1 MASNEITFTLKIN
14 DKGNLEGIA
23 QKAKKGAKG
32 LDDVGKS
39 ARTADRNLKGAA
51 QASSNST
58 KNFSKMAQGLGG
70 VVVPAY
76 AAFAAQMFAL
86 SAAFEFFKR
95 AGNLKVLQAGQEAYA
110 SATGV
115 AMKSLSQDIQAAT
128 GQQVAFTDASQAAAI
143 GIASGLNTDQLI
155 QLGKAAKDVSA
166 VLGRDVT
173 DSFNRLVRGV
183 TKAEPELLDELGIV
197 LRLEKA
203 KKDYAEATGKE
214 AESLTEFE
222 RSQAVANAVLEQ
234 AESKY
239 SRILEVTGGG
249 QASAFNQLGV
259 ALNEVV
265 MTIQKL
271 LLPVA
276 ETLAKVLTEAPLLA
290 GAAFTLLLS
299 GPLKAV
305 GFNIKDI
312 AKDQQEMLEKAVK
325 GYKAQEE
332 AIIKA
337 NAALTRGQAAAQTHS
352 AGATSTTGIMGK
364 IKGGEVLT
372 AQEKGRGISAA
383 NAAIKRTVGAHTKV
397 IGGMYDGMTRRQVQV
412 VQAALSKINIAEQVA
427 SQKSMTATQRMALG
441 YQKLGVAA
449 RKGAAMV
456 ASAGSKL
463 LAGLGWIGMI
473 ATVFMMAKDVLG
485 FGKKISDEA
494 EAAERAREKVKGL
507 NDELKN
513 FIAVQRIMVEDGSA
527 SAIKGLG
534 AGIGSQIG
542 AITGAEL
549 ERTVTTAKAQTDRAT
564 GLARGGSRGRRSRRT
579 KKIEGGAEAKTF
591 VDRQL
596 EAIALLEES
605 MGGATF
611 SAFDKY
617 KKALQDGVG
626 GKELAAAAEEAK
638 GLGTTLKEYPRL
650 QKDSLSAAQQFM
662 KGLAPLN
669 ATEQAMVTLNAEKTN
684 LLKQQAALA
693 EGGELSATD
702 QERLNTL
709 NSELEF
715 MKQIN
720 DAAHVRKKAEME
732 TGLQAAKNAQI
743 RNPVEKAIADA
754 KVKQSTAQN
763 KINATS
769 AEIKNIND
777 AVAKSEKGATDEQN
791 KRLEILRLQSAT
803 QQEQK
808 NLADQELQLKQ
819 DLKDIELEIF
829 KIKTDNKI
837 TNASKQ
843 VNDILMK
850 DIGAQKTQLDLAEK
864 TQQAEIE
871 RNIAKMKRETPLDT
885 KSIERAR
892 ADMELKL
899 AEDLKKTKLDI
910 IEQERVAKQT
920 ALDLEYILLDAKLLL
935 LQKEMEKIAADE
947 ALYGKKSDPKSQ
959 AGQAQAAAIAIGNTR
974 DNLNT
979 TKSTDSANIDTQ
991 AANATAGVTD
1001 NIDKLEDTKNALKTV
1016 EEVGL
1021 EVGKTLQS
1029 SMESAFMS
1037 LVDGSKSAKEAF
1049 SDMAQQVLKM
1059 IAKMIIEML
1068 VLKALQAMGIPG
1080 FSDGGVATPPKA
1092 RSGGMFGGG
1101 NKIPGY
1107 SSGGVASGSN
1117 AGYPVMLH
1125 GTEAVVPLPNNREIP
1140 VEMKGAAGQVN
1151 NVSVSVNVANDGQ
1164 SNTSVSG
1171 TGQNSMGKGLGD
1183 AISAAVV
1190 QELAKQKRNGG
1201 MLSPYGAA

>member
-23 QKAKKGAKG
+23 QKAKKGARG

-115 AMKSLSQDIQAAT
+115 AMRGLAQDIQAAT

-203 KKDYAEATGKE
+203 KKDYADATGKE

-276 ETLAKVLTEAPLLA
+276 ETLAKVLTDAPLLA

-312 AKDQQEMLEKAVK
+312 AKNQQTMLDEAVR

-337 NAALTRGQAAAQTHS
+337 NAALTRGQAVAQKHT
-352 AGATSTTGIMGK
+352 AGATTTTGIMGK
-364 IKGGEVLT
+364 IQGGEVLT

-427 SQKSMTATQRMALG
+427 AQKSMTATQKMALG

-473 ATVFMMAKDVLG
+473 ATLFMMAKDVLG
-485 FGKKISDEA
+485 FGKKVSDEA

-542 AITGAEL
+542 AITSSEL
-549 ERTVTTAKAQTDRAT
+549 ERTVTTAKAQTDR
-564 GLARGGSRGRRSRRT
+564 GLASKSGLSGQRRSASRAP
-579 KKIEGGAEAKTF
+579 KIEGGAEAKTF

-611 SAFDKY
+611 TAFDKY

-638 GLGTTLKEYPRL
+638 ELGTALKEYPRL
-650 QKDSLSAAQQFM
+650 QKDSLSASQQFM

-693 EGGELSATD
+693 EGGALSATD

-709 NSELEF
+709 NSELAF
-715 MKQIN
+715 MEQIN

-754 KVKQSTAQN
+754 KVKQSTAQD
-763 KINATS
+763 KINGTS
-769 AEIKNIND
+769 AEIKNIVD
-777 AVAKSEKGATDEQN
+777 AVARSEKGATDAQN
-791 KRLEILRLQSAT
+791 KRLEILGLQYAT

-808 NLADQELQLKQ
+808 NLADQELQLKK

-871 RNIAKMKRETPLDT
+871 RKIAKMKRETPLDT
-885 KSIERAR
+885 KSIDRAR

-899 AEDLKKTKLDI
+899 AEDLKKTKQDI

-920 ALDLEYILLDAKLLL
+920 ALDLEYVLLDAKLLL

-947 ALYGKKSDPKSQ
+947 ALYGKKSDPTSQ
-959 AGQAQAAAIAIGNTR
+959 AAQAQAAATAIQASR
-974 DNLNT
+974 DSLDT
-979 TKSTDSANIDTQ
+979 TKATESANIDTG
-991 AANATAGVTD
+991 AANATTAVDDDIQKAEDAKTALSEAEQ
-1001 NIDKLEDTKNALKTV
+1001 KALEF
-1016 EEVGL
+1016 
-1021 EVGKTLQS
+1021 GKTMQS

-1037 LVDGSKSAKEAF
+1037 MVDGSKSAKEAF
-1049 SDMAQQVLKM
+1049 SDMAQQILKM

-1080 FSDGGVATPPKA
+1080 FGDGGVAEKA

-1101 NKIPGY
+1101 RKMPGY

-1151 NVSVSVNVANDGQ
+1151 NVSVSVNVAKDGQ
-1164 SNTSVSG
+1164 ANTSVSG

>member
-23 QKAKKGAKG
+23 QKAKKGARG

-115 AMKSLSQDIQAAT
+115 AMRGLAQDIQAAT

-203 KKDYAEATGKE
+203 KKDYADATGKE

-276 ETLAKVLTEAPLLA
+276 ETLAKVLTDAPLLA

-312 AKDQQEMLEKAVK
+312 AKNQQTMLDEAVR

-337 NAALTRGQAAAQTHS
+337 NAALTRGQAVAQKHT
-352 AGATSTTGIMGK
+352 AGATTTTGIMGK
-364 IKGGEVLT
+364 IQGGEVLT

-427 SQKSMTATQRMALG
+427 AQKSMTSTQKMALG

-485 FGKKISDEA
+485 FGKKVSDEA

-542 AITGAEL
+542 AITSSEL
-549 ERTVTTAKAQTDRAT
+549 QRTVTTAKAQTDR
-564 GLARGGSRGRRSRRT
+564 GLASKSGLSGQRRAASRAP
-579 KKIEGGAEAKTF
+579 KIEGGAEAKTF

-611 SAFDKY
+611 TAFDKY

-638 GLGTTLKEYPRL
+638 ELGTALKEYPRL
-650 QKDSLSAAQQFM
+650 QKDSLSASQQFM

-693 EGGELSATD
+693 EGGALSATD

-709 NSELEF
+709 NSELAF

-763 KINATS
+763 KLNSTA

-777 AVAKSEKGATDEQN
+777 AVLKSGKEETSAQT
-791 KRLEILRLQSAT
+791 KRLEILNLQQQT

-871 RNIAKMKRETPLDT
+871 RKIAKMKRETPLDT
-885 KSIERAR
+885 KSIDRAR

-899 AEDLKKTKLDI
+899 AEDLKKTKQDI

-920 ALDLEYILLDAKLLL
+920 ALDLEYVLLDAKLLL

-947 ALYGKKSDPKSQ
+947 ALYGKKSDPNSQ
-959 AGQAQAAAIAIGNTR
+959 AGQAQAAATAIQASR
-974 DNLNT
+974 DSLDT
-979 TKSTDSANIDTQ
+979 TKATESANIDTG
-991 AANATAGVTD
+991 AANATTAVD
-1001 NIDKLEDTKNALKTV
+1001 DDIQKAEDAKKALSEAEQKALEF
-1016 EEVGL
+1016 
-1021 EVGKTLQS
+1021 GKTMQS

-1037 LVDGSKSAKEAF
+1037 MVDGSKSAKEAF
-1049 SDMAQQVLKM
+1049 SDMAQQILKM

-1080 FSDGGVATPPKA
+1080 FGDGGVAEKA

-1101 NKIPGY
+1101 RKMPGY

-1151 NVSVSVNVANDGQ
+1151 NVSVSVNVAKDGQ
-1164 SNTSVSG
+1164 ANTSVSG

>member
-23 QKAKKGAKG
+23 QKAKKGARG

-115 AMKSLSQDIQAAT
+115 AMRGLAQDIQAAT

-203 KKDYAEATGKE
+203 KKDYADATGKE

-276 ETLAKVLTEAPLLA
+276 ETLAKVLTDAPLLA

-312 AKDQQEMLEKAVK
+312 AKNQQTMLDEAVR

-337 NAALTRGQAAAQTHS
+337 NAALTRGQAVAQKHT
-352 AGATSTTGIMGK
+352 AGATTTTGIMGK
-364 IKGGEVLT
+364 IQGGEVLT

-427 SQKSMTATQRMALG
+427 AQKSMTATQKMALG

-473 ATVFMMAKDVLG
+473 ATLFMMAKDVLG
-485 FGKKISDEA
+485 FGKKVSDEA

-542 AITGAEL
+542 AITSSEL
-549 ERTVTTAKAQTDRAT
+549 ERTVTTAKAQTDR
-564 GLARGGSRGRRSRRT
+564 GLASKSGLSGQRRSASRAP
-579 KKIEGGAEAKTF
+579 KIEGGAEAKTF

-611 SAFDKY
+611 TAFDKY

-638 GLGTTLKEYPRL
+638 ELGTALKEYPRL
-650 QKDSLSAAQQFM
+650 QKDSLSASQQFM

-693 EGGELSATD
+693 EGGALSATD

-709 NSELEF
+709 NSELAF
-715 MKQIN
+715 MEQIN

-754 KVKQSTAQN
+754 KVKQSTAQD
-763 KINATS
+763 KINGTS
-769 AEIKNIND
+769 AEIKNIVD
-777 AVAKSEKGATDEQN
+777 AVARSEKGATDAQN
-791 KRLEILRLQSAT
+791 KRLEILGLQYAT

-808 NLADQELQLKQ
+808 NLADQELQLKK

-871 RNIAKMKRETPLDT
+871 RKIAKMKRETPLDT
-885 KSIERAR
+885 KSIDRAR

-899 AEDLKKTKLDI
+899 AEDLKKTKQDI

-920 ALDLEYILLDAKLLL
+920 ALDA
-935 LQKEMEKIAADE
+935 
-947 ALYGKKSDPKSQ
+947 
-959 AGQAQAAAIAIGNTR
+959 
-974 DNLNT
+974 
-979 TKSTDSANIDTQ
+979 
-991 AANATAGVTD
+991 
-1001 NIDKLEDTKNALKTV
+1001 
-1016 EEVGL
+1016 
-1021 EVGKTLQS
+1021 
-1029 SMESAFMS
+1029 
-1037 LVDGSKSAKEAF
+1037 
-1049 SDMAQQVLKM
+1049 
-1059 IAKMIIEML
+1059 
-1068 VLKALQAMGIPG
+1068 
-1080 FSDGGVATPPKA
+1080 
-1092 RSGGMFGGG
+1092 
-1101 NKIPGY
+1101 
-1107 SSGGVASGSN
+1107 
-1117 AGYPVMLH
+1117 
-1125 GTEAVVPLPNNREIP
+1125 
-1140 VEMKGAAGQVN
+1140 
-1151 NVSVSVNVANDGQ
+1151 
-1164 SNTSVSG
+1164 
-1171 TGQNSMGKGLGD
+1171 
-1183 AISAAVV
+1183 
-1190 QELAKQKRNGG
+1190 
-1201 MLSPYGAA
+1201 

>member
-23 QKAKKGAKG
+23 QKAKKGARG

-115 AMKSLSQDIQAAT
+115 AMRGLAQDIQAAT

-203 KKDYAEATGKE
+203 KKDYADATGKE

-276 ETLAKVLTEAPLLA
+276 ETLAKVLTDAPLLA

-312 AKDQQEMLEKAVK
+312 AKNQQTMLDEAVR

-337 NAALTRGQAAAQTHS
+337 NAALTRGQAVAQKHT
-352 AGATSTTGIMGK
+352 AGATTTTGIMGK
-364 IKGGEVLT
+364 IQGGEVLT

-427 SQKSMTATQRMALG
+427 AQKSMTATQKMALG

-473 ATVFMMAKDVLG
+473 ATLFMMAKDVLG
-485 FGKKISDEA
+485 FGKKVSDEA

-542 AITGAEL
+542 AITSSEL
-549 ERTVTTAKAQTDRAT
+549 QRTVTTAKAQTDR
-564 GLARGGSRGRRSRRT
+564 GLASKSGLSGQRRSASRAP
-579 KKIEGGAEAKTF
+579 KIEGGAEAKTF

-611 SAFDKY
+611 TAFDKY

-638 GLGTTLKEYPRL
+638 ELGTALKEYPRL
-650 QKDSLSAAQQFM
+650 QKDSLSASQQFM

-693 EGGELSATD
+693 EGGALSATD

-709 NSELEF
+709 NSELAF

-763 KINATS
+763 KLNSTA

-777 AVAKSEKGATDEQN
+777 AVLKSGKEETSAQT
-791 KRLEILRLQSAT
+791 KRLEILNLQQQT

-871 RNIAKMKRETPLDT
+871 RKIAKMKRETPLDT
-885 KSIERAR
+885 KSIDRAR

-899 AEDLKKTKLDI
+899 AEDLKKTKQDI

-920 ALDLEYILLDAKLLL
+920 ALDLEYVLLDAKLLL

-947 ALYGKKSDPKSQ
+947 ALYGKKSDPNSQ
-959 AGQAQAAAIAIGNTR
+959 AGQAQAAATAIQASR
-974 DNLNT
+974 DSLDT
-979 TKSTDSANIDTQ
+979 TKATESANIDTG
-991 AANATAGVTD
+991 AANATTAVD
-1001 NIDKLEDTKNALKTV
+1001 DDIQKAEDAKKALSEAEQKALEF
-1016 EEVGL
+1016 
-1021 EVGKTLQS
+1021 GKTMQS

-1037 LVDGSKSAKEAF
+1037 MVDGSKSAKEAF
-1049 SDMAQQVLKM
+1049 SDMAQQILKM

-1080 FSDGGVATPPKA
+1080 FGDGGVAEKA

-1101 NKIPGY
+1101 RKMPGY

-1151 NVSVSVNVANDGQ
+1151 NVSVSVNVAKDGQ
-1164 SNTSVSG
+1164 ANTSVSG

>member
-23 QKAKKGAKG
+23 QKAKKGARG

-115 AMKSLSQDIQAAT
+115 AMRGLAQDIQAAT

-203 KKDYAEATGKE
+203 KKDYADATGKE

-276 ETLAKVLTEAPLLA
+276 ETLAKVLTDAPLLA

-312 AKDQQEMLEKAVK
+312 AKNQQTMLDEAVR

-337 NAALTRGQAAAQTHS
+337 NAALTRGQAVAQKHT
-352 AGATSTTGIMGK
+352 AGATTTTGIMGK
-364 IKGGEVLT
+364 IQGGEVLT

-427 SQKSMTATQRMALG
+427 AQKSMTATQKMALG

-473 ATVFMMAKDVLG
+473 ATLFMMAKDVLG
-485 FGKKISDEA
+485 FGKKVSDEA

-542 AITGAEL
+542 AITSSEL
-549 ERTVTTAKAQTDRAT
+549 ERTVTTAKAQTDR
-564 GLARGGSRGRRSRRT
+564 GLASKSGLSGQRRSASRAP
-579 KKIEGGAEAKTF
+579 KIEGGAEAKTF

-611 SAFDKY
+611 TAFDKY

-638 GLGTTLKEYPRL
+638 ELGTALKEYPRL
-650 QKDSLSAAQQFM
+650 QKDSLSASQQFM

-693 EGGELSATD
+693 EGGALSATD

-709 NSELEF
+709 NSELAF
-715 MKQIN
+715 MEQIN

-754 KVKQSTAQN
+754 KVKQSTAQD
-763 KINATS
+763 KINGTS
-769 AEIKNIND
+769 AEIKNIVD
-777 AVAKSEKGATDEQN
+777 AVARSEKGATDAQN
-791 KRLEILRLQSAT
+791 KRLEILGLQYAT

-808 NLADQELQLKQ
+808 NLADQELQLKK

-871 RNIAKMKRETPLDT
+871 RKIAKMKRETPLDT
-885 KSIERAR
+885 KSIDRAR

-899 AEDLKKTKLDI
+899 AEDLKKTKQDI

-920 ALDLEYILLDAKLLL
+920 ALDLEYVLLDAKLLL

-947 ALYGKKSDPKSQ
+947 ALYGKKSDPNSQ
-959 AGQAQAAAIAIGNTR
+959 AGQAQAAAAAIQASR
-974 DNLNT
+974 DSLDT
-979 TKSTDSANIDTQ
+979 TKATESANIDTG
-991 AANATAGVTD
+991 AANATTAVDDDIQKAEDAKTALSEAEQ
-1001 NIDKLEDTKNALKTV
+1001 KALEF
-1016 EEVGL
+1016 
-1021 EVGKTLQS
+1021 GKTMQS

-1037 LVDGSKSAKEAF
+1037 MVDGSKSAKEAF
-1049 SDMAQQVLKM
+1049 SDMAQQILKM

-1080 FSDGGVATPPKA
+1080 FGDGGVAEKA

-1101 NKIPGY
+1101 RKMPGY

-1151 NVSVSVNVANDGQ
+1151 NVSVSVNVAKDGQ
-1164 SNTSVSG
+1164 ANTSVSG